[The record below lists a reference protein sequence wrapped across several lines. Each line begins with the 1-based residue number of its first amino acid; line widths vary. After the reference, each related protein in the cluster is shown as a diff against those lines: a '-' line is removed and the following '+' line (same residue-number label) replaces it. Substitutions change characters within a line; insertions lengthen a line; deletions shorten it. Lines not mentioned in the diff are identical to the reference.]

1 MADEFGEALGG
12 FCWTFAILEG
22 EVRDA
27 LYHTAR
33 LPRKIGNAILS
44 GVRAK
49 DSLDLLTRLSEVL
62 EWSDE
67 QKSELASLKHQFG
80 LINDLRNDILHHGAY
95 RMGQDYIVSNRKV
108 AHIDSRLRELRISAK
123 TVTTAYT
130 DLWHIITR
138 LQLLTRQHIPPDV
151 LTSMRNSLPS
161 SWQYTPPPP
170 AWSSNTTPNTPPKQ
184 PRQRKPSPRSRR
196 SREPRE

>member
-12 FCWTFAILEG
+12 FCWTFSILES

-44 GVRAK
+44 GARAK
-49 DSLDLLTRLSEVL
+49 DSLDLLTRLSDVL
-62 EWSDE
+62 DWSKE
-67 QKSELASLKHQFG
+67 QKSELVEIKTQFG

-95 RMGQDYIVSNRKV
+95 RLGREYIVSNRKV
-108 AHIDSRLRELRISAK
+108 AHIDTRLRELRISAK
-123 TVTTAYT
+123 TLTDASA
-130 DLWHIITR
+130 DLWQIVTR
-138 LQLLTRQHIPPDV
+138 LQLLTRPHFPPEV
-151 LTSMRNSLPS
+151 LTSMRNSLAS
-161 SWQYTPPPP
+161 SWQYKQPPQ
-170 AWSSNTTPNTPPKQ
+170 AWSGNTSPDTPPKP

-196 SREPRE
+196 DPEPRG